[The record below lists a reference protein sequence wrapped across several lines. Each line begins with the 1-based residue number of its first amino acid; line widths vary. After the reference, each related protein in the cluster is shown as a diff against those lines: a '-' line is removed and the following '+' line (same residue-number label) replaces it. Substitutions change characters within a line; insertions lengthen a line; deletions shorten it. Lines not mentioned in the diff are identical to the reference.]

1 MDTVDA
7 YRKVSIYRNDRV
19 DLCKKTALVDE
30 VQDRDRIILFN
41 SNTFRDGQYA
51 SKALQ
56 VLDSLTSDEADHL
69 KAPFSRTAN
78 ASSQYVRFL
87 EIGQAGE
94 LDLEAIYS
102 RDWRHPDD
110 RIAYLR
116 HKSRMCAEFLVPDRL
131 PPEFI
136 RGAYVVD
143 IAARNRLRSTGFALS
158 ITIDKDL
165 FFS

>member
-1 MDTVDA
+1 MLHRYANLYLNARNPMLFIRRNEAHALCVL
-7 YRKVSIYRNDRV
+7 RVSTEARHI
-19 DLCKKTALVDE
+19 KGA
-30 VQDRDRIILFN
+30 
-41 SNTFRDGQYA
+41 
-51 SKALQ
+51 
-56 VLDSLTSDEADHL
+56 VLADC
-69 KAPFSRTAN
+69 N
-78 ASSQYVRFL
+78 ASRQYVRFL